1 MFLQRITDYIV
12 GGLLLAVLAWAIY
25 GKYQSSRAES
35 FKEDAQQYAGNAK
48 AHEVAAVEY
57 RTIITERKKADE
69 DLDRA
74 LERNPEWA
82 DGPVPSDVAD
92 LLRHDS
98 GSARA
103 VP

>member
-1 MFLQRITDYIV
+1 MIQRITDYVI
-12 GGLLLAVLAWAIY
+12 GGLLVVVLIY
-25 GKYQSSRAES
+25 AGYSKYQSWRAES
-35 FKEDAQQYAGNAK
+35 IKEDAQHYAGNAK

-69 DLDRA
+69 ALDRA

-82 DGPVPSDVAD
+82 DEPVPSDVAD

-98 GSARA
+98 GAARA